1 VFVAAK
7 VAYLW
12 AEHLDGDMPDLFA
25 LQNQITSRI
34 ANALDVAL
42 VAAEAAR
49 PTGNPDAL
57 DCILRGRATESKPTT
72 RHNYADAINWYERAL
87 MLDPQCTEAR
97 SLLADALAGR
107 VIDEMTDTP
116 AADIA
121 RAEQLAIEAL
131 TMSPRSATAHY
142 AKANILRQTRR
153 YAEAITEYQMVIDLD
168 RNEPGARA
176 NLGWCKFLT
185 GSIEEAIPAL
195 ERALSLSPRD
205 NRAGNWHARIAL
217 VHLLQ
222 SCTDQAILW
231 LLKARGISPAL
242 PYIHALLACA
252 HGLKGETDCAA
263 SELSEAQRLSADN
276 RYSSIV
282 RLRSAGL
289 DGSGFWGVPKIRAL
303 NEATYF
309 GGLRKAGIPEK

>member
-1 VFVAAK
+1 
-7 VAYLW
+7 
-12 AEHLDGDMPDLFA
+12 
-25 LQNQITSRI
+25 
-34 ANALDVAL
+34 
-42 VAAEAAR
+42 
-49 PTGNPDAL
+49 
-57 DCILRGRATESKPTT
+57 
-72 RHNYADAINWYERAL
+72 
-87 MLDPQCTEAR
+87 
-97 SLLADALAGR
+97 
-107 VIDEMTDTP
+107 
-116 AADIA
+116 
-121 RAEQLAIEAL
+121 
-131 TMSPRSATAHY
+131 
-142 AKANILRQTRR
+142 
-153 YAEAITEYQMVIDLD
+153 MVIELD

-205 NRAGNWHARIAL
+205 NRAGNWHARIGL

-231 LLKARGISPAL
+231 LLKARGISPEL

-252 HGLKGETDCAA
+252 YGLKGETDCAA
-263 SELSEAQRLSADN
+263 GELSEAKRLSTDD

-309 GGLRKAGIPEK
+309 AGLRKAGIPQK